1 MADNWRSDFPPS
13 SKAQPLEAIRQQWL
27 KILSGIF
34 LVALTSLWI
43 GEFMIGCLSPMDKLA
58 YPVLLSLTSISLLL
72 LQLNPS
78 AYKISVMVIVGVLTA
93 YQLIC
98 LQAIIWGYLPV
109 TDSYKLAA
117 FVQWFPLIYLLIFLF
132 VRKKYALLFSLG
144 VYGCLGLSAI
154 LCGWLGHILPVQQQA
169 FPYLLHMIITHPIY
183 ISIFTAVA
191 SLQKSFS
198 QFQTD
203 ADIDYLTNLAN
214 RRAASRALETA
225 LSSNSQSSIGVMLI
239 DIDRFKTIN
248 DAFGHGIGD
257 QVLVQVGKLFH
268 QGLRKT
274 DIASRWGGE
283 EFLVVLVSTTAHELY
298 QTAERLRQRLETYPH
313 PSVGQVT
320 ASFGVAIA
328 KPGDRLETLLRR
340 ADQALFKAKRAG
352 RNRVVVADPMD

>member
-1 MADNWRSDFPPS
+1 MADNWKSDFPPS
-13 SKAQPLEAIRQQWL
+13 GQSQSLREIRQQWL

-43 GEFMIGCLSPMDKLA
+43 GEFIIGCLSPIDKFA
-58 YPVLLSLTSISLLL
+58 YPALLSLTSLSLML

-78 AYKISVMVIVGVLTA
+78 AYRLAVMIIVGVLTV
-93 YQLIC
+93 YQMIF
-98 LQAIIWGYLPV
+98 LQAIIWCYLPI
-109 TDSYKLAA
+109 TNGYKLAT

-132 VRKKYALLFSLG
+132 IRKKYALLFSLA
-144 VYGCLGLSAI
+144 VYGCLGLSAFT
-154 LCGWLGHILPVQQQA
+154 CGWLGNFLPVQQQA
-169 FPYLLHMIITHPIY
+169 FPYLLNMMIAHPIY

-191 SLQKSFS
+191 SLQTSFS

-203 ADIDYLTNLAN
+203 ADIDYLTNLTN

-225 LSSNSQSSIGVMLI
+225 LNGGSQGTIGVMLI

-257 QVLVQVGKLFH
+257 QVLVQVGKLFQ
-268 QGLRKT
+268 QGLRRT

-283 EFLVVLVSTTAHELY
+283 EFLVVLMATTAHELY

-313 PSVGQVT
+313 PAVGQVT

-328 KPGDRLETLLRR
+328 KPGDRLETILRR

-352 RNRVVVADPMD
+352 RNRVVVADFID